1 MNLVEIIRREVERLL
16 PKSLQAKVIAV
27 DEEKATCTVLP
38 LGSDVQ
44 LYDIK
49 LNAGVNSSIGITPV
63 PKTGSIVTVTML
75 NKVAGYVALCS
86 EIEKYILICDQIQI
100 NDGSKGGLVNWPELL
115 NQLNTEKS
123 RVSTFFDAFLNAV
136 PIASDG
142 GAAIQTAVKT
152 AMTGKS
158 EADYSGLENTK
169 VKH

>member
-1 MNLVEIIRREVERLL
+1 MSLISLIQREIEKRL
-16 PKSLQAKVIAV
+16 PRSLQARVISV
-27 DEEKATCTVLP
+27 DEEGAVCDVAP
-38 LGSDVQ
+38 LDGGAEIYGVR
-44 LYDIK
+44 
-49 LNAGVNSSIGITPV
+49 LNAGIGNTLGITPV
-63 PKTGSIVTVTML
+63 PKKDSIVTVTML

-100 NDGSKGGLVNWPELL
+100 NDGSKGGLVNWPDLL
-115 NQLNTEKS
+115 SQLNTEKS

-136 PIASDG
+136 PVASDG